1 MTTPWLLRA
10 LNSAQEWG
18 FLGPGPV
25 QGHIDHAAAFW
36 EAWES
41 WSTAAP
47 TAVLDLGSGGGVPG
61 LVLLAHWGVRTVLLD
76 AMRRRTEFLEHVV
89 GEADAPAG
97 GEVWTGR
104 AEVLARQPGVEETF
118 DLVTARS
125 FAPPA
130 ATAECAV
137 RFLRVG
143 GALIVSEPPDAG
155 NRWPAAGL
163 AELGLSLRVSRR
175 EPYGVVVLVKDAATS
190 VRYPRRVGVPQK
202 RPLF

>member
-1 MTTPWLLRA
+1 M
-10 LNSAQEWG
+10 
-18 FLGPGPV
+18 
-25 QGHIDHAAAFW
+25 FW

-41 WSTAAP
+41 GHRDAP

-61 LVLLAHWGVRTVLLD
+61 LALLAHWGVRTVLLD
-76 AMRRRTEFLEHVV
+76 AMRRRTVFLERAVH
-89 GEADAPAG
+89 EPDAPAG

-104 AEVLARQPGVEETF
+104 AEVLARQPGAEESF

-143 GALIVSEPPDAG
+143 GSLIVSEPPEG
-155 NRWPAAGL
+155 TNRWPEAGL
-163 AELGLSLRVSRR
+163 AELGLSLRASLR
-175 EPYGVVVLVKDAATS
+175 EPYGVVILVKEAATS
-190 VRYPRRVGVPQK
+190 ARYPRRVGVPQK